1 MKKIKILVI
10 VFSTVLLFTAC
21 QKEESIENY
30 DSISGVLTPGE
41 NVTAEDLAG
50 IKLYLGKLPDDTDP
64 ASFTLQTGQVES
76 AMTQDLNADGSF
88 MFSNLANG
96 NYVLLIEPG
105 YTFLEDDYLN
115 ISIDG
120 ITEPAPIQQNV
131 SRAEPDNTPIGADPF
146 VIQLVSYALYGLIPN
161 YTVKDKQFHCVV
173 DNQTDIS
180 SFSLIISAYNRDVEI
195 DTWTSAIMNE
205 GETNFNQTF
214 LDVYSFITLSY
225 KYEDEIN
232 KIIDN
237 KPLCIFGGDDYSAI
251 IPETHAGEI
260 SDFEIEKKI
269 KTGFLKHKTIKV
281 VFHKIGTG
289 NYSITLSEM

>member
-1 MKKIKILVI
+1 MKKTKILLI
-10 VFSTVLLFTAC
+10 FIAISLFFTAC
-21 QKEESIENY
+21 QKDEIEDY

-105 YTFLEDDYLN
+105 YTFPEDDYLN

-131 SRAEPDNTPIGADPF
+131 SRAEPDNTPIGGDPF
-146 VIQLVSYALYGLIPN
+146 KLQNAGYIVLGLDSITAQEVQIKCVI
-161 YTVKDKQFHCVV
+161 
-173 DNQTDIS
+173 DNQAKLSNLKWNFYTNTG
-180 SFSLIISAYNRDVEI
+180 FYEI
-195 DTWTSAIMNE
+195 TTSTYPINE
-205 GETNFNQTF
+205 EGKTTI
-214 LDVYSFITLSY
+214 DITLLDAWIRTSLSY
-225 KYEDEIN
+225 SYN
-232 KIIDN
+232 
-237 KPLCIFGGDDYSAI
+237 
-251 IPETHAGEI
+251 GEI
-260 SDFEIEKKI
+260 KKFMNMEDLYLFCREKINDFEIEGTIKIESAPDKK
-269 KTGFLKHKTIKV
+269 IKV

-289 NYSITLSEM
+289 NYSITLSEV